1 MNFHRS
7 RLAFAFAVFCHQSL
21 EFVHR
26 SCTLKTTAGVA
37 CWCFR
42 GHVRPEHRCLAQ
54 FSAPSGAV
62 LFLRCSFDA
71 CCFHA
76 TVCRTTAVFFCFF
89 FNHKCSLKERGGAM
103 SAAVYWLTYGL
114 TLPLR
119 LAFRDKMIALFL
131 LLTWALT
138 CAPLQQP
145 QLLHQ
150 SDLISSLTLILP
162 RFVFKSTLQI
172 SNSDE
177 QLLAASLASG
187 WSLVQ
192 DCFGWTDDENVM

>member
-7 RLAFAFAVFCHQSL
+7 RLAFAFVVFCHQSL

-26 SCTLKTTAGVA
+26 SCTLKTTAGIA

-76 TVCRTTAVFFCFF
+76 TVCRTTAVFFFVF

-103 SAAVYWLTYGL
+103 SAAVYWLTHGL
-114 TLPLR
+114 TLPLQ
-119 LAFRDKMIALFL
+119 LAFRDKVIALFL

-138 CAPLQQP
+138 CAPLNNLNFYISLIWSAVSHWFCP
-145 QLLHQ
+145 DLLLKAH
-150 SDLISSLTLILP
+150 SKSSTQTSSCW
-162 RFVFKSTLQI
+162 RFS
-172 SNSDE
+172 
-177 QLLAASLASG
+177 
-187 WSLVQ
+187 
-192 DCFGWTDDENVM
+192 